1 MNLKTRVQ
9 LTKKLADARCCVTI
23 NQSLYT
29 IKPYIICANRT
40 IEKEHRLRVCQQLF
54 FLWKYKKPDKIE
66 LFVVRITGVE
76 PAWAQCSHGPEPCA
90 SAYSA
95 ISAYSFLPSEF
106 LHGREVRTE
115 VELIAWST
123 FCKTS
128 RNFASSPT
136 WCNLNHA
143 RLPIPPYLQL
153 CSLYFYTARVAEA
166 EHIA

>member
-1 MNLKTRVQ
+1 MSFFNLSFRIQ

-29 IKPYIICANRT
+29 TEPYIICANRT
-40 IEKEHRLRVCQQLF
+40 IEKVHRLRVCQQLF

-115 VELIAWST
+115 VELIAQST
-123 FCKTS
+123 
-128 RNFASSPT
+128 NVI
-136 WCNLNHA
+136 
-143 RLPIPPYLQL
+143 IPKGVSNVNTYGRDFFPSAITKKENG
-153 CSLYFYTARVAEA
+153 CA
-166 EHIA
+166 

>member
-29 IKPYIICANRT
+29 TKPYIICANRT
-40 IEKEHRLRVCQQLF
+40 IEKVHRLRVCQQLF

-128 RNFASSPT
+128 RNFASYRRGVT
-136 WCNLNHA
+136 WSDV
-143 RLPIPPYLQL
+143 Y
-153 CSLYFYTARVAEA
+153 S
-166 EHIA
+166 